1 MSSPTQDQSSEAM
14 PDQKIDQKI
23 DQNQAVPAAA
33 ATDDKSQKKDAG
45 SEVAKLTTEKAELND
60 RLLRLA
66 AEFENYKRRI
76 RKENEEAGIRTIESL
91 LKEILPPLDNLDRA
105 LVAARANESTS
116 TGALIEG
123 VQMVQKLFF
132 AALEKFQVKPF
143 DAQGQQF
150 DPNFHEAVQQ
160 VDSDTLPPGS
170 VATVFQRGYFIGNGN
185 RLLRPAL
192 VAVVRGRSQNAP
204 DGGGAQN
211 LN

>member
-1 MSSPTQDQSSEAM
+1 MASANQDSAEPKAE
-14 PDQKIDQKI
+14 
-23 DQNQAVPAAA
+23 QNQGAAPSSDA
-33 ATDDKSQKKDAG
+33 KDPGA
-45 SEVAKLTTEKAELND
+45 EVAKLTAERAELND

-76 RKENEEAGIRTIESL
+76 RKENEEAGIRSLESL

-105 LVAARANESTS
+105 LVAARANEATS
-116 TGALIEG
+116 SGALVEG

-143 DAQGQQF
+143 DAQGQPF
-150 DPNFHEAVQQ
+150 DPQFHEAVQQ
-160 VDSDTLPPGS
+160 VDSDTLPPGT
-170 VATVFQRGYFIGNGN
+170 VATVFQRGYFIGTGN

-192 VAVVRGRSQNAP
+192 VAVVRGRAQPASSGDGTSQT
-204 DGGGAQN
+204 

>member
-1 MSSPTQDQSSEAM
+1 MSSANQDSAEPKAE
-14 PDQKIDQKI
+14 
-23 DQNQAVPAAA
+23 QNQGAAPS
-33 ATDDKSQKKDAG
+33 DGKDAG
-45 SEVAKLTTEKAELND
+45 KDPGAEVAKLTAERAELND

-76 RKENEEAGIRTIESL
+76 RKETEEAGIRSLESL

-105 LVAARANESTS
+105 LVAARANEATS
-116 TGALIEG
+116 TGALVEG

-143 DAQGQQF
+143 DAQGQPF
-150 DPNFHEAVQQ
+150 DPQFHEAVQQ
-160 VDSDTLPPGS
+160 VDSDTLPPGT
-170 VATVFQRGYFIGNGN
+170 VATVFQRGYFIGTGN

-192 VAVVRGRSQNAP
+192 VAVVRGRAQSAASG
-204 DGGGAQN
+204 DGSST

>member
-1 MSSPTQDQSSEAM
+1 MSSANQESAAPKA
-14 PDQKIDQKI
+14 
-23 DQNQAVPAAA
+23 DQNPGTAQ
-33 ATDDKSQKKDAG
+33 DDKTQEKDLGA
-45 SEVAKLTTEKAELND
+45 EVAKLTAERAELND

-76 RKENEEAGIRTIESL
+76 RKDTEDANFRTMESL

-105 LVAARANESTS
+105 LVAARASDSSGGN
-116 TGALIEG
+116 ALIEG

-143 DAQGQQF
+143 DAQGQPF
-150 DPNFHEAVQQ
+150 DPQFHEAVQQ
-160 VDSDTLPPGS
+160 VDSDTLPPGT
-170 VATVFQRGYFIGNGN
+170 VATVFQRGYFIGPGN

-192 VAVVRGRSQNAP
+192 VAVVKGRAQSAPPSSGGNSQT
-204 DGGGAQN
+204 

>member
-1 MSSPTQDQSSEAM
+1 MSSANQDSAA
-14 PDQKIDQKI
+14 PKA
-23 DQNQAVPAAA
+23 DQNPGAGQA
-33 ATDDKSQKKDAG
+33 DDKSQDKDLGA
-45 SEVAKLTTEKAELND
+45 EVAKLTAERADLND

-76 RKENEEAGIRTIESL
+76 RKDTEDANFRTMESL

-105 LVAARANESTS
+105 LVAARASDSSGSN
-116 TGALIEG
+116 ALIEG

-143 DAQGQQF
+143 DAQGQPF
-150 DPNFHEAVQQ
+150 DPQFHEAVQQ
-160 VDSDTLPPGS
+160 VDSDTLPPGT
-170 VATVFQRGYFIGNGN
+170 VAMVFQRGYFIGTGN

-192 VAVVRGRSQNAP
+192 VAVVKGRAASPSSGGNSQT
-204 DGGGAQN
+204 